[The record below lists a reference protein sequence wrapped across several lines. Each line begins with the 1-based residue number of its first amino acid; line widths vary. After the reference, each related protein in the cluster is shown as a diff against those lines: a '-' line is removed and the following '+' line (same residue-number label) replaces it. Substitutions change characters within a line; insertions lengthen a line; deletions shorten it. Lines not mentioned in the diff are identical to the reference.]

1 MAQPTS
7 TIDTRDER
15 SRRDGPTITEEP
27 SLTSLMEY
35 DPPRFSRAQ
44 EVKSDSLYELIVNF
58 VGLFFG
64 NTGLFPCCICC
75 PNPYVSI
82 EQGTVGMVSRF
93 GKYYKTVDPG
103 LVKVN
108 PLSETLTT
116 VDVRLQIH
124 PISRIP
130 IVTQDNVNI
139 VMDAV
144 LYWCIKDPY
153 QATYGVVDVQ
163 AALVERAQ
171 TTLRAVLGGRE
182 LQDIIENR
190 EIIAE
195 GIRDS
200 IDVPAQA
207 WGADVES
214 VLFKDLTFSPELQES
229 LSSAA
234 TQKRI
239 GEARII
245 AARAEVESA
254 KLMRQVAELLDF
266 PAAVQF
272 KYLETMQNM
281 AKQPN
286 SKLLFMPMAGPTPSE
301 TMIHAATSGS
311 GEERSELV
319 QQIMNSTDPEFRTA
333 LTSSKTAHEAS
344 ASAASAPMSRSP
356 SPSAPPPAQKSPGK
370 SKDIRSDKQ
379 PPTHSGPDP
388 SSIVQSAILASQM
401 GPV

>member
-1 MAQPTS
+1 
-7 TIDTRDER
+7 
-15 SRRDGPTITEEP
+15 
-27 SLTSLMEY
+27 
-35 DPPRFSRAQ
+35 
-44 EVKSDSLYELIVNF
+44 
-58 VGLFFG
+58 
-64 NTGLFPCCICC
+64 
-75 PNPYVSI
+75 
-82 EQGTVGMVSRF
+82 
-93 GKYYKTVDPG
+93 
-103 LVKVN
+103 
-108 PLSETLTT
+108 
-116 VDVRLQIH
+116 
-124 PISRIP
+124 
-130 IVTQDNVNI
+130 
-139 VMDAV
+139 
-144 LYWCIKDPY
+144 DPY

-319 QQIMNSTDPEFRTA
+319 QQIMDSTDPEFRTA
-333 LTSSKTAHEAS
+333 LTSPKTAHEAS
-344 ASAASAPMSRSP
+344 ASAASAPMPRSS